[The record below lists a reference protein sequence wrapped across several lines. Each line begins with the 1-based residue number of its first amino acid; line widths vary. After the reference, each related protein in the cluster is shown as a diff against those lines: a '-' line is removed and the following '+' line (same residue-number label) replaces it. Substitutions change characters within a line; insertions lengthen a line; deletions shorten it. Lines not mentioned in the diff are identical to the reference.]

1 MEGHTLTKPVSF
13 WSSINNPAV
22 KAEMPVATLGQA
34 VEKIAIYLKFLGV
47 IEVYAGMGT
56 FLHTNQRYKRT
67 GGPENHGYREY
78 DQLAVNFIS
87 KAQLDLIFFHQ
98 DSINSPFFF
107 CPF

>member
-1 MEGHTLTKPVSF
+1 MPLEEEFRELCPRASNRHCRNAKGTAWTREERRNISAIGVKVTMEGYTLTKPVSF

-56 FLHTNQRYKRT
+56 FLHTNQR
-67 GGPENHGYREY
+67 
-78 DQLAVNFIS
+78 
-87 KAQLDLIFFHQ
+87 
-98 DSINSPFFF
+98 
-107 CPF
+107 